1 MKVARKQKVISTH
14 PSVRHQL
21 AAEFGLTY
29 ETVSKACKFLTFGDR
44 PDAIRQRALELGGRV
59 ELKTVWTNN

>member
-1 MKVARKQKVISTH
+1 MKVARKRKQISTH

-29 ETVSKACKFLTFGDR
+29 ETVSKACKYLTEGDQ
-44 PDAIRQRALELGGRV
+44 PDAIRQRALDLGGKV
-59 ELKTVWTNN
+59 ELVTVWRNE